1 MCLGIAGQII
11 EILQQPKD
19 LARADVFGVERTINV
34 GLLANEEL
42 NPGDWI
48 LTHVGFAI
56 AKMDEDEAKNSM
68 SFLRSMGDAFI
79 DEMAAALGKA
89 RDEDQSTASF
99 IRSTKSNK
107 P

>member
-19 LARADVFGVERTINV
+19 LARADIFGVERTINV

-48 LTHVGFAI
+48 LIHVGFAI

-68 SFLRSMGDAFI
+68 SFLRTMGDASI
-79 DEMAAALGKA
+79 DEMAAALDEA
-89 RDEDQSTASF
+89 RDEDLAAP
-99 IRSTKSNK
+99 SNMK
-107 P
+107 PPKNNRP

>member
-48 LTHVGFAI
+48 LIHVGFAI

-68 SFLRSMGDAFI
+68 SFLRSMGDASI
-79 DEMAAALGKA
+79 DEMAAALDEAK
-89 RDEDQSTASF
+89 DEDLSRASL
-99 IRSTKSNK
+99 ISRQKNNK

>member
-1 MCLGIAGQII
+1 MCLGIAGQIR

-48 LTHVGFAI
+48 LIHVGFAI
-56 AKMDEDEAKNSM
+56 AKMTEDEAQSSI
-68 SFLRSMGDAFI
+68 SFLQSMGDAFTT
-79 DEMAAALGKA
+79 EMAAALNEES
-89 RDEDQSTASF
+89 DEDISTSSV
-99 IRSTKSNK
+99 IKSTKNNK